1 MELKEYLQI
10 IKQYRKVFFATWG
23 VILFLSLFTVFV
35 QPVIYEGEMTVL
47 IIRGGGGVET
57 AVSEEYDYHY
67 QLEADGKLAE
77 ILVRFL
83 EDKSLLNRSLDSEV
97 VGTKGG
103 AKKIAISE
111 QEKKWIISNVRG
123 EALGGGYV
131 KIIIRSHSEEL
142 IGQVGYRLSRELE
155 DKISKIGIDKNRSV
169 ELEVEPAVVMQKNKL
184 YLPVSLGAFFGG
196 LLIAIFV
203 VLGIH
208 YWKEE
213 GNNCEL

>member
-10 IKQYRKVFFATWG
+10 IKKYKKTFFATWC
-23 VILFLSLFTVFV
+23 VILFLSLFTIFV
-35 QPVIYEGEMTVL
+35 QPVVYEGEMTVL
-47 IIRGGGGVET
+47 VIRDGGDAEMT
-57 AVSEEYDYHY
+57 VSKEYDYHY

-77 ILVRFL
+77 ILVRLL
-83 EDKSLLNRSLDSEV
+83 EDKSLLNRSLDSEFI
-97 VGTKGG
+97 GTEGG

-123 EALGGGYV
+123 EALGGGYA
-131 KIIIRSHSEEL
+131 KIIILSHSEEL
-142 IGQVGYRLSRELE
+142 VGQVGYRLSRELE

-169 ELEVEPAVVMQKNKL
+169 GLEVEPVVVIEKSKI
-184 YLPVSLGAFFGG
+184 YLPVGLGAFFGG

-208 YWKEE
+208 YWKED
-213 GNNCEL
+213 GSNCEL